1 MPKIGLSSNMSRES
15 VGVNCWGKDE
25 EGTLMLLLR
34 LGSFFLR
41 YNVTIALQVL
51 QDTRDTNKTLREVVR
66 DQGRWGRV
74 A

>member
-15 VGVNCWGKDE
+15 VGVNWRGKDE

-34 LGSFFLR
+34 LVSFFLR
-41 YNVTIALQVL
+41 YKVTIALQVL
-51 QDTRDTNKTLREVVR
+51 QDTRDTNETLREVVR

>member
-1 MPKIGLSSNMSRES
+1 MPKIGLSSNMSRER

-34 LGSFFLR
+34 LGSLFLR
-41 YNVTIALQVL
+41 YKVTIALQVL
-51 QDTRDTNKTLREVVR
+51 QDTRDTNETLREVVR

-74 A
+74 T

>member
-15 VGVNCWGKDE
+15 VGVNCSGKDE

-41 YNVTIALQVL
+41 YKVTIALQVL
-51 QDTRDTNKTLREVVR
+51 QDTRDTNETLREVVR
-66 DQGRWGRV
+66 DQGRWGGV
-74 A
+74 T

>member
-1 MPKIGLSSNMSRES
+1 
-15 VGVNCWGKDE
+15 
-25 EGTLMLLLR
+25 MLLLR

-41 YNVTIALQVL
+41 YKVTIALQVL
-51 QDTRDTNKTLREVVR
+51 QDTRDTNETLREVVR

>member
-1 MPKIGLSSNMSRES
+1 MSRES

-41 YNVTIALQVL
+41 YKVTIALQVL
-51 QDTRDTNKTLREVVR
+51 QDTRDTNETLREVVR

>member
-1 MPKIGLSSNMSRES
+1 MSRES

-41 YNVTIALQVL
+41 YKVTIALQVL
-51 QDTRDTNKTLREVVR
+51 QDTRDTNETLREVVGTR
-66 DQGRWGRV
+66 EDGAEWHNT
-74 A
+74 